1 MTARS
6 RPAAPGTSGPA
17 RPAALSDGVS
27 HAGIVTAVGVAVVA
41 AVSQSAGSVVGV
53 ATGADPAFRSWP
65 LLVLLA
71 LSPAALA
78 VGLLLR
84 GKPGIAAGVL
94 AGAGMVAAGGV
105 IADVQFAI
113 DATRMARPELLLPER
128 ETAPEWAG
136 LGPLLAGKALLAV
149 AGVMALRASRSLPD
163 DTSGREQ
170 VRQPLALL
178 AAAAGLLLAI
188 GGLIAPYTSN
198 DPLLLDTSALDGPP
212 PVLAGAAVLVL
223 AVPAAAALGVAGGAG
238 GFANGLLGGLALGG
252 LTIALPPL
260 VAAWRLPFLHVTAGP
275 IVVIVGAACLALLA
289 TLPGDRLA
297 ALLLRRDDGPALP
310 RLRVLYAIAGGL
322 AIASGVCAFAG
333 AMTPL
338 VIGPGGERVN
348 SPAQWLLYPLGLGL
362 GLLGLVAFLPAVA
375 ARLRPVF
382 SVAWAAVLLAGGQVL
397 TVPITAEELPIKT
410 DQGAAG
416 WWTFGAIVFA
426 LLLAVCSLVAG
437 VVEREETGRLPAVV
451 DADDSGGRGG
461 ALIGGA
467 AALAAALSLGAF
479 LLPVARTPS
488 YATTALTEQV
498 DLAYGGV
505 LLTTLAVLGVLLL
518 VPRSGKEPAIA
529 LLAAVTGVVVIRL
542 LEWYAV
548 GRRYEAAFAPG
559 ALFAMGAVVVL
570 VALVVMVA
578 ARGRSAER

>member
-6 RPAAPGTSGPA
+6 RPAASGTSGPA
-17 RPAALSDGVS
+17 RPTALSDGVS
-27 HAGIVTAVGVAVVA
+27 HAGIVAAVGVAVVA

-53 ATGADPAFRSWP
+53 VTGADPAFRSWP

-71 LSPAALA
+71 ALPAALA

-94 AGAGMVAAGGV
+94 AGAGVVAAGGV

-128 ETAPEWAG
+128 EAAPEWGG
-136 LGPLLAGKALLAV
+136 LGPLIAGKALLVV

-188 GGLIAPYTSN
+188 GGLIAPYISN

-212 PVLAGAAVLVL
+212 PVLAGAALLVL

-252 LTIALPPL
+252 LMIALPPL
-260 VAAWRLPFLHVTAGP
+260 VAAWRLPFLHATAGP
-275 IVVIVGAACLALLA
+275 IVVIVGAACLVLLA

-362 GLLGLVAFLPAVA
+362 GLLGIVAFLPAVA

-382 SVAWAAVLLAGGQVL
+382 SVAWSAVLLAGGQVL
-397 TVPITAEELPIKT
+397 TVPIAAEELPIKT

-437 VVEREETGRLPAVV
+437 VVEREETGRLPAVA
-451 DADDSGGRGG
+451 DADDSGGSGG
-461 ALIGGA
+461 ALIGGG

-529 LLAAVTGVVVIRL
+529 LLAAVAGVVVIRL